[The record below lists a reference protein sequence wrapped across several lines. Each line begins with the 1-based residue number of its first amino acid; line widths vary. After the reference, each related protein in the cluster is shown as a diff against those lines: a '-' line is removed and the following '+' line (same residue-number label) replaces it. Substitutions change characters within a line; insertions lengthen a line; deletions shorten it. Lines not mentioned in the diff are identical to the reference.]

1 MRLRPVLLLL
11 FLLAPVVQAQQI
23 DPKVFM
29 ALESARTAQQSGD
42 LRAAQRGLDEAL
54 KSTSADSLE
63 QALVQQ
69 RLGYLAIE
77 REEYA
82 AAIRWLKLALA
93 QDQLSAEAAQQDRRN
108 LAQLLVQQG
117 QYAEA
122 VKLLE
127 AEEVSGLPL
136 ATRRLLVQA
145 YRELKQYRKAIPLAE
160 QIVRANPAAEDIW
173 YQLLAGMNYELRRYG
188 DAVEWLQVLVRRAPE
203 RSDNWR
209 QLASMQSMAGKQAEA
224 AATLRLAH
232 EGGVGLRAGDLDNL
246 VALHA
251 QAGAPWQ
258 AARLLDALIEQ
269 KLLPTDRE
277 HQLRLAQLWQAARDR
292 EQALSAWQQLARQSG
307 DARYWLQVAY
317 LQYQQDDWSGM
328 QATLSQFRPG
338 NAEQRRQV
346 QSLRNAAAAA
356 QAGL

>member
-1 MRLRPVLLLL
+1 MRRLLLL
-11 FLLAPVVQAQQI
+11 LCLLAPLAQAQQI
-23 DPKVFM
+23 DPKVFT

-42 LRAAQRGLDEAL
+42 SRGAQSALESAL
-54 KSTSADSLE
+54 KSTSAGSLE

-77 REEYA
+77 REDYA
-82 AAIRWLKLALA
+82 AATRWLEQALA
-93 QDQLSAEAAQQDRRN
+93 QEQLSAEAAQQDRRN

-117 QYAEA
+117 RYQDA
-122 VKLLE
+122 VTLLE
-127 AEEVSGLPL
+127 AEGVSSLPL

-145 YRELKQYRKAIPLAE
+145 YRELKQYRKAIPIAE
-160 QIVRANPAAEDIW
+160 QIVRANPAADDVW
-173 YQLLAGMNYELRRYG
+173 YQLLAGMNYELQRYA
-188 DAVEWLQVLVRRAPE
+188 DAVEWLQVLVRRAPQ
-203 RSDNWR
+203 SGANWR

-224 AATLRLAH
+224 AATLRLAQTA
-232 EGGVGLRAGDLDNL
+232 GVDLRVADLENL

-258 AARLLDALIEQ
+258 AARLLDALIKQ
-269 KLLPTDRE
+269 QLLPSDPE
-277 HQLRLAQLWQAARDR
+277 HQLRLAQLWQASRDR
-292 EQALSAWQQLARQSG
+292 EQALRAWQQLARQSG
-307 DARYWLQVAY
+307 DARYWLQVAF
-317 LQYQQDDWSGM
+317 LQYQQDDWAGM
-328 QATLSQFRPG
+328 QSTLSQFRPG

>member
-1 MRLRPVLLLL
+1 MRRLLLML
-11 FLLAPVVQAQQI
+11 CLLAPLVQAQQI

-29 ALESARTAQQSGD
+29 ALENARTAQQAGNLS
-42 LRAAQRGLDEAL
+42 AAQRALDDAL
-54 KSTSADSLE
+54 KSTSAGSLE

-77 REEYA
+77 REDYA
-82 AAIRWLKLALA
+82 AAVRWLQQGLA
-93 QDQLSAEAAQQDRRN
+93 QAQLSAEATQQDRRN
-108 LAQLLVQQG
+108 LAQLLVQQARY
-117 QYAEA
+117 QEA
-122 VKLLE
+122 VTLLE
-127 AEEVSGLPL
+127 AEGVGSLPL

-145 YRELKQYRKAIPLAE
+145 YRELKQYRKALPLAE
-160 QIVRANPAAEDIW
+160 QIVRANPAADDVW
-173 YQLLAGMNYELRRYG
+173 YQLLAGMNYELQRYG
-188 DAVEWLQVLVRRAPE
+188 DAIEWLQVLVRRAPQ
-203 RSDNWR
+203 SSANWR
-209 QLASMQSMAGKQAEA
+209 QLASMQSMAGQQAEA

-232 EGGVGLRAGDLDNL
+232 EGGVGLRKGDLDNL

-269 KLLPTDRE
+269 QLLPADRE
-277 HQLRLAQLWQAARDR
+277 HQLRLAQLWQASRDR
-292 EQALSAWQQLARQSG
+292 EQALQAWQQLARQSG
-307 DARYWLQVAY
+307 DTRYWLQVAF
-317 LQYQQDDWSGM
+317 LQYQQNDWAAM
-328 QATLSQFRPG
+328 QTTLGQFRPA

>member
-1 MRLRPVLLLL
+1 MRYSLLLL
-11 FLLAPVVQAQQI
+11 CLLATLAQAQQV
-23 DPKVFM
+23 DPKVFV
-29 ALESARTAQQSGD
+29 ALETARTAQESGD
-42 LRAAQRGLDEAL
+42 FGGASRALNEAL
-54 KSTSADSLE
+54 QGTSADTLE

-77 REEYA
+77 REDYS
-82 AAIRWLKLALA
+82 AAIRWLQQGLA

-117 QYAEA
+117 RYQEA

-127 AEEVSGLPL
+127 AEGVGNLPL
-136 ATRRLLVQA
+136 ETRRMLVQA

-160 QIVRANPAAEDIW
+160 QIVRANPAAEDVW
-173 YQLLAGMNYELRRYG
+173 YQLLAGMNYELERYR
-188 DAVEWLQVLVRRAPE
+188 DAVNWLQVLVRRAP
-203 RSDNWR
+203 DNSEGWR
-209 QLASMQSMAGKQAEA
+209 QLASMQSMAGQQTEA
-224 AATLRLAH
+224 AATLRLAY
-232 EGGVGLRAGDLDNL
+232 EGGVGLRSGDLNNL

-258 AARLLDALIEQ
+258 AARLLDALIKQ
-269 KLLPTDRE
+269 KLLPSDRE
-277 HQLRLAQLWQAARDR
+277 HQLRLAQLWQASRDR
-292 EQALSAWQQLARQSG
+292 DQALSAWQQLAQQSG

-317 LQYQQDDWSGM
+317 LQYQQSDWTAM
-328 QATLSQFRPG
+328 QNTLAQTRPG

-356 QAGL
+356 QASP